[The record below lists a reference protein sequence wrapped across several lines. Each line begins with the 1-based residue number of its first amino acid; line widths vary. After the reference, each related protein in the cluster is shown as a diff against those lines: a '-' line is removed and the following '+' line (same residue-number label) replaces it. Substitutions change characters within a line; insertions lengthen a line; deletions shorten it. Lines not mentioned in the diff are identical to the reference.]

1 MTAPSFASKCS
12 ALLMS
17 CTAATLAFAPQ
28 GARAQAFQGSISS
41 STGSVSRAPTTNTT
55 ETITIGSAKATINWS
70 PTDTQKGGGAI
81 DFLPNGNSATF
92 TSTPGIADYTVL
104 NRIIPTDSTRPIALN
119 GHVISTLQ
127 GTNAIGG
134 KVWFYSPGG
143 IVVGASAVF
152 DVGGLLLT
160 ANDVSNFTTDSNGFS
175 GAFGAATG
183 SASKVQIQSGAQI
196 NALQPGSY
204 VALVAPRVEQHG
216 NVRVNGSAAY
226 VAGEKVSLTMNQGLF
241 DIQVF
246 VGTSDANGVVHD
258 GSTTG
263 PANTAALDNHSIYMV
278 AVPKNQALTML
289 LGGTVGFDATSAA
302 FDNGQIV
309 LSAGYNVSGSSF
321 GNAANAGAP
330 ANLSIDEGHFTSN
343 VSGTATGQ
351 VLVSGSG
358 TGNIAMAS
366 SAHASSAS
374 IKFDD
379 NATFHS
385 DGDLS
390 VTDVSAGKTLTLDA
404 GGNLSADHVS
414 AQTLDLTAGEDL
426 SVGDATA
433 ISQALLNAGGIA
445 GFTGTFNAPT
455 INVTSKGIDIADS
468 AALGVTGTTKQIT
481 LNALSDG
488 APVLIGDGSAAAVGL
503 ETTSGQYQLTNIDH
517 IRTDALTINASASG
531 DAAAP
536 DIDFLNATIHGSST
550 SGGGIGSMT
559 VNSPASLFIDGA
571 VKFQNAGTNDVLA
584 FNANKGIE
592 LNTDKGSLAMLDSG
606 GKLGGTLDLAA
617 NTIWVADSALL
628 KQLEGNPDFP
638 GRADALKT
646 NNGQNK
652 PEGFVQ
658 AGTVKAYISNSLFVQ
673 NSGTADLFAGISV
686 DDGGLTVNAK
696 GPGLATVI
704 AYGREVKSDG
714 TILNNTDFFKS
725 VNFIPPGGFTSDS
738 TLNGCTI
745 GGGCAEETPS
755 IVFEWSSI
763 LVPVG
768 AGNGNGEDTDRMIDT
783 DPLFADDSV
792 DEPVTSGSEPAP
804 DKRTDGPK

>member
-28 GARAQAFQGSISS
+28 GARAQAFQGTISS
-41 STGSVSRAPTTNTT
+41 STGSVTRASTTSTS
-55 ETITIGSAKATINWS
+55 ETITIGSTKAIINWS
-70 PTDTQKGGGAI
+70 PTDTQKGGGTI
-81 DFLPNGNSATF
+81 DFLPSGNSATF
-92 TSTPGIADYTVL
+92 TSTPGVTDYTVL
-104 NRIIPTDSTRPIALN
+104 NRIIPADAARPIALN

-127 GTNAIGG
+127 GTTAIGG

-143 IVVGASAVF
+143 IVIGGSAVF

-160 ANDVSNFTTDSNGFS
+160 ADDVSNLTTGATGFS
-175 GAFGAATG
+175 GAFGSATG
-183 SASKVQIQSGAQI
+183 STSKVQIQSGAQI
-196 NALQPGSY
+196 NALQSGSY
-204 VALVAPRVEQHG
+204 VALVAPRVEQDG

-226 VAGEKVSLTMNQGLF
+226 VAGGKVSMTMNQGLF

-246 VGTSDANGVVHD
+246 VGTSDANGIVHD

-263 PANTAALDNHSIYMV
+263 PANAAAGDNHSVYMV

-289 LGGTVGFDATSAA
+289 LGGTVGFDATTAA
-302 FDNGQIV
+302 IDNGQII

-321 GNAANAGAP
+321 GSAANAGAP

-366 SAHASSAS
+366 SAHAASAA

-385 DGDLS
+385 DGDLN
-390 VTDVSAGKTLTLDA
+390 VTGVSAGKTLSLDA
-404 GGNLSADHVS
+404 GGNLSADQVS
-414 AQTLDLTAGEDL
+414 AQTLDLEAGQDL

-433 ISQALLNAGGIA
+433 IGQADLQAGGVA
-445 GFTGTFNAPT
+445 SFTGTFNAPT
-455 INVTSKGIDIADS
+455 INVTSKGIDIGDA
-468 AALGVTGTTKQIT
+468 AALGVAGTTKQIT
-481 LNALSDG
+481 LNAVSDG
-488 APVLIGDGSAAAVGL
+488 VPVLIGDGSAAAAGVQSA
-503 ETTSGQYQLTNIDH
+503 SGQYQLTNIDH
-517 IRTDALTINASASG
+517 IRSDSLTINASAAG

-536 DIDFLNATIHGSST
+536 DVDFLNATIHGSST
-550 SGGGIGSMT
+550 MGGGIGSMT
-559 VNSPASLFIDGA
+559 VNSPASIFIDGQ
-571 VKFQNAGTNDVLA
+571 VNFQNAGKSDLLA
-584 FNANKGIE
+584 LNANKGIE
-592 LNTDKGSLAMLDSG
+592 LNTDKGSLTILDSG
-606 GKLGGTLDLAA
+606 GKLGGTLNLAA
-617 NTIWVADSALL
+617 NTIWVADGTLL
-628 KQLEGNPDFP
+628 KQLEANPNFA
-638 GRADALKT
+638 GRADALKA
-646 NNGQNK
+646 NKGQNK
-652 PEGFVQ
+652 PEGYVQ

-673 NSGTADLFAGISV
+673 NSGTPDLFAGISV

-696 GPGLATVI
+696 GPGLATVV

-768 AGNGNGEDTDRMIDT
+768 PGSGNGEDTDRMIDT
-783 DPLFADDSV
+783 DPLFADDNV
-792 DEPVTSGSEPAP
+792 DEPVTSGSEPASE
-804 DKRTDGPK
+804 KRTDGPK